1 MSKRGTSASGSAG
14 AGRRSRSPERSSSSQ
29 PLTDRARGARRRA
42 NEAAGQMGDIV
53 RERRERATRTLQAA
67 RPATNTATLAGGS
80 SAQRSAQA
88 AARARVAS
96 PKPQGR
102 IARAVAAVRSIV
114 TRRRGG

>member
-29 PLTDRARGARRRA
+29 PLTDKARGNRRRA
-42 NEAAGQMGDIV
+42 NEAAGQMAEINN
-53 RERRERATRTLQAA
+53 ERRQRATRTFQAA

-96 PKPQGR
+96 KPQGR